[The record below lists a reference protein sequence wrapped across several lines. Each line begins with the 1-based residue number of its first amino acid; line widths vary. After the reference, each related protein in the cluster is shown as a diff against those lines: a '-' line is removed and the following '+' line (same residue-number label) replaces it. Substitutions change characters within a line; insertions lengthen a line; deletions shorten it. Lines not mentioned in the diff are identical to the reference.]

1 VSDDAALWSAF
12 RLGNPT
18 AFEQVYQR
26 HVQILFNYGAKLT
39 TDRDLVADTIQDLF
53 VDLWRTRA
61 NLGPTDNIKYYL
73 FKSLRRRLVKGLQ
86 PGHPPCG
93 QDLEPTGLFELVPS
107 PEARLIGEQESQLR
121 EARLQKALQRLTPRQ
136 REAIF
141 LKYYQDL
148 SFAEVAEVMSLGLKS
163 TYNLVEKSVG
173 ILRAYLKNQAFLGL
187 LLASMAAQIA

>member
-1 VSDDAALWSAF
+1 MSDEALWIAF
-12 RLGNPT
+12 RQGSLT

-26 HVQILFNYGAKLT
+26 HIKTLFNYGAKLT
-39 TDRDLVADTIQDLF
+39 ANRDLVADTIQDLF

-73 FKSLRRRLVKGLQ
+73 FKALRRRLVKSLQ
-86 PGHPPCG
+86 PTPPPPG
-93 QDLEPTGLFELVPS
+93 QELELTGLFELIPS
-107 PEARLIGEQESQLR
+107 PEAQLIGEQEGQLR
-121 EARLQKALQRLTPRQ
+121 EARLQKALRHLTPRQ

-141 LKYYQDL
+141 LKYYQNL

-173 ILRAYLKNQAFLGL
+173 ILRAYLKNQAFLYLVLGSMVAQ
-187 LLASMAAQIA
+187 LA